1 VLSVGTQRR
10 THSISPSCSVYTL
23 FAVSICYPL
32 CFRLTLCLAVSH
44 SVSYM
49 PLPLCSWLVWL
60 VDGAVVWLVD
70 GAVVGAVDGVVV
82 GAVCPHGADHSTTL
96 MSREAMLLRM
106 AV

>member
-1 VLSVGTQRR
+1 
-10 THSISPSCSVYTL
+10 
-23 FAVSICYPL
+23 
-32 CFRLTLCLAVSH
+32 
-44 SVSYM
+44 M
-49 PLPLCSWLVWL
+49 PLPLCSWLVWLVDGAVVWL